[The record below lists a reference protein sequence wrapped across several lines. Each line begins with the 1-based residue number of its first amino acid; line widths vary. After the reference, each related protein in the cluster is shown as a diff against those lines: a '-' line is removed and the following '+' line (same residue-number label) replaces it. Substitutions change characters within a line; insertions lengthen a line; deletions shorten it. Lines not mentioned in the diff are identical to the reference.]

1 MASKILL
8 VDDHQLFSDGLAFL
22 LGTYGYQVVGTAKNG
37 FQALE
42 QARLLNP
49 DIILMDVIMPEC
61 NGIRALKLIK
71 AQMPNIKIVMLTAS
85 EEDEDLFEAIRLG
98 ASGYLLKNLN
108 REELADM
115 LRDLE
120 NDGAPI
126 TPKLAVRL
134 LKEFRSYDK
143 DPSVTVRMNSEI
155 ESKLSE
161 RQVEVLEGVAKG
173 MTYKEIGSALGITE
187 RTIKYHMGKIIE
199 ALHLKNRAQV
209 IAYASEQGWTD
220 NAK

>member
-173 MTYKEIGSALGITE
+173 MTYKEIGADLGITE

-220 NAK
+220 DGT